1 MSRNFICT
9 KAKKTGFLRSFC
21 FNTVLQIV
29 FPVKFFSVSF
39 IQYNVGLYRIPLMRY
54 ARSLSAFDIIQYE
67 IYGIVDSEYAA
78 VKAQIVA

>member
-29 FPVKFFSVSF
+29 LPVKFFSVSF
-39 IQYNVGLYRIPLMRY
+39 IQYNVSLYRIPLIRH
-54 ARSLSAFDIIQYE
+54 ARSLSAFDIIE
-67 IYGIVDSEYAA
+67 HEVYGIVDPKHAA
-78 VKAQIVA
+78 VKTEIVA